1 MSKTETITIQ
11 YNKGHE
17 VSFQS
22 ILPKNYEKAKAKL
35 QRLGYSVKK
44 I

>member
-11 YNKGHE
+11 YSMGSETSYQAIK
-17 VSFQS
+17 
-22 ILPKNYEKAKAKL
+22 PKDYEKVKAKL
-35 QRLGYSVKK
+35 QRLGYAVKK

>member
-11 YNKGHE
+11 YVLGSE
-17 VSFQS
+17 TSYQA
-22 ILPKNYEKAKAKL
+22 IMPKDYEKVKAKL
-35 QRLGYSVKK
+35 QRLGYTVKK

>member
-1 MSKTETITIQ
+1 VSKTETITIQ
-11 YNKGHE
+11 YTLGAE
-17 VSFQS
+17 TSYQA
-22 ILPKNYEKAKAKL
+22 ILPKDYEKVKAKL

>member
-11 YNKGHE
+11 YSMGHE
-17 VSFQS
+17 ISFQS
-22 ILPKNYEKAKAKL
+22 IKPKDYEKVKAKL